1 MPTGFLRD
9 LGDLE
14 CLENT
19 VGSHMSFTPS
29 TYIAQL
35 ITGNQFQIFRLPL

>member
-1 MPTGFLRD
+1 MPAGFLRD
-9 LGDLE
+9 FGDLE

-19 VGSHMSFTPS
+19 VGSHTSFTPS

-35 ITGNQFQIFRLPL
+35 IT